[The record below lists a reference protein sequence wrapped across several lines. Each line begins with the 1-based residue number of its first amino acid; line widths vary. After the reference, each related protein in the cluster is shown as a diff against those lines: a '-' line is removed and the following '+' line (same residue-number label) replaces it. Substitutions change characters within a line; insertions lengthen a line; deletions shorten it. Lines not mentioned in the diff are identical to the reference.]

1 MTSSI
6 RVLTFVMHCI
16 FTPAFSTGLF
26 APSVNICRKFPTQS
40 AERLPRVRLS
50 PTQITGVVET
60 AAWSGEFETFRR
72 KTAGV
77 SDSSATATLRM
88 VSEANTTDQPTT
100 LTSGSWANSWNDS
113 QDPRATRGW
122 AWPRGTCG
130 QCFTLRPE
138 EPVNASCLVLSGCLK
153 LTSHGWHM
161 MQTVVSS
168 HNAKRPPL
176 RRLKRKRHGLKIVLE
191 VARCAI
197 TCGTTPMK
205 WED

>member
-50 PTQITGVVET
+50 PTQITGEVET
-60 AAWSGEFETFRR
+60 GAWSGVFEPFRR
-72 KTAGV
+72 KAAGV

-138 EPVNASCLVLSGCLK
+138 EPVNASCLVQSGFLK
-153 LTSHGWHM
+153 LINHGWHT
-161 MQTVVSS
+161 MQTVVRS
-168 HNAKRPPL
+168 HNANRPTL
-176 RRLKRKRHGLKIVLE
+176 RRLKRSRHGLTIVFE
-191 VARCAI
+191 IARGAT
-197 TCGTTPMK
+197 TCWTMPMK
-205 WED
+205 RDD